1 MSEFRSAER
10 EGSEAHAAELA
21 VTGRVRRPPDLATRI
36 EAEEVRLLFDL
47 GETSRYTILGGILV
61 VGLAFYP
68 TAPIW
73 ATAVVLFIQLVAQI
87 AFDRVRAG
95 FRADPN
101 AAERANLWAR
111 RYAAVTVVSGST
123 WGIGGLLWLPGAS
136 FAHHIFY
143 ALVISSLAMATA
155 ITRATYPPAVIAYI
169 GTATAPALVLLLLM
183 GDPLGLATIALAI
196 MFLLTIAGWTRRVN
210 RSYREAIRLR
220 FENADLIER
229 MARAHAATE
238 QKRQDAE
245 EAERAARAAG
255 RAKDEF
261 LAILGHEVKTPLEGI
276 AHMAA
281 LLGDEPASAAHT
293 NLAREIGESSRM
305 LKRLFDDMI
314 DFSQMEAHSLELKS
328 ISFDPANAARSVVR
342 LMRPQAAGRG
352 LSLELDLVPGTP
364 PYIVTDPDRL
374 KQVLVN
380 LLSNAIKFTETGG
393 VILRLQPVQLE
404 PNALGLRFSVLDT
417 GIGFT
422 ADARARLFE
431 SFAQGEGATGQHRP
445 EGMGLGLAI
454 ADRLV
459 RLMGGRIHLDSA
471 PGQGSTFWFLLAQE
485 PGVGVVP
492 QPAAPGGREPAESD
506 RQRLV
511 DHDHLYE
518 LERALGPQGI
528 TDRMVAA
535 LDRILDLQ
543 RKIEA
548 ARRDGD
554 IRLLAECVSALQT
567 VATEIGLVAMSG
579 VAGDIGR
586 ALEEGHADRALHDV
600 PRLQQKISA
609 TWRALAEAFPRLA
622 G

>member
-10 EGSEAHAAELA
+10 EASEADAADLA
-21 VTGRVRRPPDLATRI
+21 MTGRVRHPPDLATRI

-47 GETSRYTILGGILV
+47 GETSRYTLFGGILV

-68 TAPIW
+68 TAPLW
-73 ATAVVLFIQLVAQI
+73 ATAVALFIQLVAQI

-101 AAERANLWAR
+101 AAERAMTWAR

-123 WGIGGLLWLPGAS
+123 WGVGGLLWLPGSS
-136 FAHHIFY
+136 FAHHVFF
-143 ALVISSLAMATA
+143 ALVISALAMATA

-169 GTATAPALVLLLLM
+169 GTITGPTLVLLVLT
-183 GDPLGLATIALAI
+183 GDPLGLATIALAT
-196 MFLLTIAGWTRRVN
+196 MFLLTVAGWTRRVN

-261 LAILGHEVKTPLEGI
+261 LAIIGHEIKAPLEGI
-276 AHMAA
+276 ARMAT
-281 LLGDEPASAAHT
+281 LLRDEPVGEARS
-293 NLAREIGESSRM
+293 NLVQEIGDSSRM

-314 DFSQMEAHSLELKS
+314 DFSQMEAHTLELKPVG
-328 ISFDPANAARSVVR
+328 FDPADVAKGVVR
-342 LMRPQAAGRG
+342 LMRPQASERD

-364 PYIVTDPDRL
+364 SHIVSDPDRL
-374 KQVLVN
+374 RQVLVN
-380 LLSNAIKFTETGG
+380 LLSNAIKFTEAGG
-393 VILRLQPVQLE
+393 VVLRLQPVQLE
-404 PNALGLRFSVLDT
+404 PGVLGLRFSVLDT

-422 ADARARLFE
+422 PDAQARLFE
-431 SFAQGEGATGQHRP
+431 SFTQGEAATGQRRP
-445 EGMGLGLAI
+445 VGMGLGLAI
-454 ADRLV
+454 SDRLV

-471 PGQGSTFWFLLAQE
+471 PGQGSTFWFLIPQE
-485 PGVGVVP
+485 PGVGIVP
-492 QPAAPGGREPAESD
+492 QPSATSGRQPADFD
-506 RQRLV
+506 RERLI

-518 LERALGPQGI
+518 LERELGPQGI
-528 TDRMVAA
+528 TDRMVGA
-535 LDRILDLQ
+535 LDRILGLQ

-548 ARRDGD
+548 ARRDRD
-554 IRLLAECVSALQT
+554 ARLLAQCILALQT
-567 VATEIGLVAMSG
+567 IATDIGLVAVSG

-586 ALEEGHADRALHDV
+586 ALEGGHADLALNDV